1 MKAYSII
8 TFDVEKMSYG
18 EAIEKGV
25 SKGNLDIAKEEQ
37 GFAIHSKTGISIW
50 VTEETFRKHYLILD
64 ED

>member
-8 TFDVEKMSYG
+8 TLDCERMSYA

-25 SKGNLDIAKEEQ
+25 IEGNLDIAKEEQ
-37 GFAIHSKTGISIW
+37 GFAVHSKSGISIW